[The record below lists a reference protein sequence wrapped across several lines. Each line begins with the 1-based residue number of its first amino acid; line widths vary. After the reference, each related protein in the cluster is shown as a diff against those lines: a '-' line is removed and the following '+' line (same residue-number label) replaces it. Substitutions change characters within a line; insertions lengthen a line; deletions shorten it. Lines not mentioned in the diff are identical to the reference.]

1 MRWSLLLAAL
11 GAACHAPG
19 DGSSSPVGDH
29 PLEIR
34 ALLASSPER
43 FGEILASAEEH
54 RLQILVAEVDEEAPG
69 GPRLLRASFRAG
81 PDYFYPASSIKTCAA
96 IASLDQLAELRAA
109 GHEVDRETPLRL
121 HPLFEDEVL
130 EEEDASHVDGGTIT
144 VGHEIRKLSIVSD
157 NRAYNR
163 LYDFLGQERLNRAM
177 WSAGL
182 ASTRLV
188 HRLSIARTPE
198 ENRTTRRLELLP
210 EGGPPV
216 ELGEKV
222 STLRL
227 ENSDLSGVLLGHAH
241 IEGGER
247 VEGPF
252 SFLEKNFMSLEDL
265 QDMLVMLVRPD
276 VDLGKRGFP
285 DLEPEDRAFLLEA
298 MAELSRE
305 STDPLYDPEKYPDDY
320 VKFLLPGLARVVPAE
335 NLRITNKVGLAYG
348 FTIENAHVV
357 DLASGR
363 EFFLAAVLYTNPD
376 GVVNDGVYAYDEVA
390 FPFWANLG
398 EVVARTLWEQEDGGT
413 QPGRRR

>member
-1 MRWSLLLAAL
+1 MRWPLLLAAL
-11 GAACHAPG
+11 SIACQAPG
-19 DGSSSPVGDH
+19 DGSNSPVGDH

-43 FGEILASAEEH
+43 FGEILASADEH

-69 GPRLLRASFRAG
+69 GPRLLRASFQAG
-81 PDYFYPASSIKTCAA
+81 PEYFYPASSIKTCAA
-96 IASLDQLAELRAA
+96 IASLVRLAELRAA
-109 GHEVDRETPLRL
+109 GHEVHRGTPLRL
-121 HPLFEDEVL
+121 HPLFEGEAL
-130 EEEDASHVDGGTIT
+130 EEEDVSHIAGGTIT

-163 LYDFLGQERLNRAM
+163 LYDFLGQEELNRRM

-182 ASTRLV
+182 GSTRLI

-198 ENRTTRRLELLP
+198 QNRRTRRIELLP
-210 EGGPPV
+210 EMGPPV
-216 ELGEKV
+216 EIGEQTSQLG
-222 STLRL
+222 L
-227 ENSDLSGVLLGHAH
+227 ENSDLSGILLGNAH
-241 IEGGER
+241 IAGGER
-247 VEGPF
+247 IEAPF
-252 SFLEKNFMSLEDL
+252 SFMDKNFMSLTDL

-276 VDLGKRGFP
+276 VNLGKRGFP
-285 DLEPEDRAFLLEA
+285 RLEPEDRAFLLEA
-298 MAELSRE
+298 MAELPRE

-335 NLRITNKVGLAYG
+335 GLRITNKVGLAYG

-357 DLASGR
+357 DQASGR

-398 EVVARTLWEQEDGGT
+398 EVVARTLWEQEDD
-413 QPGRRR
+413 